1 MARLNQASPD
11 ELTLDLENPR
21 IPDARFADEE
31 EAIDYLYSQADLGE
45 LIQSIGNSGWL
56 DFEPL
61 IVEESTRTVIE
72 GNRRLAALR
81 IIANHQLQQRFK
93 VTLPEPL
100 HPNAKPDEIQVN
112 YVGSRNEARDFIG
125 FKHVNGAFKWDS
137 YAKAKFAHSWLQD
150 GDDIDEV
157 SRRLGDGHNTVCR
170 LVNGVVVLEQ
180 AEKAKLFD
188 RERRSKKS
196 FYFSH
201 LYTALSASNVRKYL
215 GLPENDN
222 SVLPPQPVPAS
233 HRVQLHNLLSWL
245 YGQEDEPAVIRSQ
258 NPDLGRLTK
267 VLESE
272 RATHQLEM
280 SRDLNRA
287 FDLVEDKARAFEKA
301 FYQLASSS
309 EDVSRIIARYD
320 PKSDLLDEAESVL
333 RTVTIVFNSI
343 KKAHFEGLSSDAS

>member
-1 MARLNQASPD
+1 M
-11 ELTLDLENPR
+11 
-21 IPDARFADEE
+21 
-31 EAIDYLYSQADLGE
+31 
-45 LIQSIGNSGWL
+45 
-56 DFEPL
+56 PL

-188 RERRSKKS
+188 RARRSKKS
-196 FYFSH
+196 ISVCLRMITRYFLRNQFLHRIGCNCTTSCH
-201 LYTALSASNVRKYL
+201 GSMAKKMSLRLLEAKILIL
-215 GLPENDN
+215 D
-222 SVLPPQPVPAS
+222 VLLKCWKVS
-233 HRVQLHNLLSWL
+233 GRHINL
-245 YGQEDEPAVIRSQ
+245 
-258 NPDLGRLTK
+258 K
-267 VLESE
+267 C
-272 RATHQLEM
+272 
-280 SRDLNRA
+280 
-287 FDLVEDKARAFEKA
+287 
-301 FYQLASSS
+301 LA
-309 EDVSRIIARYD
+309 I
-320 PKSDLLDEAESVL
+320 
-333 RTVTIVFNSI
+333 
-343 KKAHFEGLSSDAS
+343 